1 MSGTTLIWQVK
12 KSSLSPSLSTIPS
25 QLRSLLT
32 CQRRWG
38 ECPDLCKKTV
48 LLLADDCQLS
58 RSLQLDPR
66 GQLEPLSHC
75 RQIQSASRRC
85 NCANKK
91 TADTAYKRL
100 MENVRFQKQTLL
112 LFFSGNILGLYW
124 VLKHLKG
131 KESVSAKC
139 LLRSTRSPSK
149 KEKKEKE
156 LSISIWNSQR
166 WKHTFLSFI

>member
-1 MSGTTLIWQVK
+1 MSGTTLIWQVQ

-32 CQRRWG
+32 CQGLWG

-75 RQIQSASRRC
+75 RQIQSASTRC
-85 NCANKK
+85 KCASKK
-91 TADTAYKRL
+91 TADTAFKRL
-100 MENVRFQKQTLL
+100 MENARFQKQTLFP
-112 LFFSGNILGLYW
+112 FFSGNILGLYW

-131 KESVSAKC
+131 KESVLCQTLSQIH
-139 LLRSTRSPSK
+139 TWSPSK
-149 KEKKEKE
+149 KKKEK
-156 LSISIWNSQR
+156 
-166 WKHTFLSFI
+166 